1 MMADIELPVNL
12 TDYEKEIERLKY
24 EVKHWKEA
32 RDVALA
38 GVELLRDELKTLKDE
53 LNVARKEIDRLHEEA
68 STLSKDAQRWRY
80 LERNASIGFTGPP
93 SCDVVVRLKVF
104 NSLDN
109 TLSKIVDRSIAESK
123 MTNESSEIGNTT
135 YPVMYTASHVRSSS
149 PTSGGG
155 FIGKKIYVGK

>member
-1 MMADIELPVNL
+1 MDFRKEVNRLADALESGDTYDYGSTSVIYGWNASCDDPTSPAAGLLRAMAD
-12 TDYEKEIERLKY
+12 EIERLRA
-24 EVKHWKEA
+24 EV
-32 RDVALA
+32 
-38 GVELLRDELKTLKDE
+38 
-53 LNVARKEIDRLHEEA
+53 
-68 STLSKDAQRWRY
+68 STLNKDAQRWRY

-93 SCDVVVRLKVF
+93 SCNAIVRLKVL

-109 TLSKIVDRSIAESK
+109 TLSKIVDRAIAESK
-123 MTNESSEIGNTT
+123 MTNESSEIGDTS